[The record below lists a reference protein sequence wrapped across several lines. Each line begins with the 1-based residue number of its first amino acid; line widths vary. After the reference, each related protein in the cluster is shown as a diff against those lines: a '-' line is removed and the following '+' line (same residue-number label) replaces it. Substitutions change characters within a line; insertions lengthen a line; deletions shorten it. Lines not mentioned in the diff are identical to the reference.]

1 MEVLAVSPGHNAN
14 ACFNLHMPNLR
25 YIQGLN
31 LSLDQSQLYNPLSSR
46 SFGVMLQHLTSSV
59 VGRPSRSKTV
69 AVMVPFELLV
79 EGLRPDLTCAAV
91 SALAAW
97 LDP

>member
-1 MEVLAVSPGHNAN
+1 
-14 ACFNLHMPNLR
+14 
-25 YIQGLN
+25 
-31 LSLDQSQLYNPLSSR
+31 
-46 SFGVMLQHLTSSV
+46 MLQHLTSSV